1 MFHPRHQHIVFAFFM
16 ALLMSFLMSG
26 VISAMNVGIPE
37 NFLIIWFHAWWTAFI
52 IAFPSV
58 LFVSPIVRRITNK
71 LIRAVEHH
79 K

>member
-1 MFHPRHQHIVFAFFM
+1 M

>member
-1 MFHPRHQHIVFAFFM
+1 MFHPRHHHFVFAFFM
-16 ALLMSFLMSG
+16 ALFMSFLMSG

-37 NFLIIWFHAWWTAFI
+37 NFLVIWFHAWWTAFI
-52 IAFPSV
+52 IAYPSV

-71 LIRAVEHH
+71 LVRAAEHH